1 MGKQGTSR
9 NQRPESQNEGMPLG
23 TKDYQ
28 IRCSENFC
36 GNNPSIGRR
45 LSGEDVNSSLKNVSV
60 HGLKHD
66 FSKLSASKGSYGGK
80 RNFWLQK
87 HVRSILFMIGVIAFV
102 FLVDSLTVSL
112 VNLIIRGNSPPP
124 RKSSSI
130 KVKFANCLDR
140 YVLCSLHISI
150 LNIMEECF

>member
-9 NQRPESQNEGMPLG
+9 NPRPESQNEGMLG
-23 TKDYQ
+23 MKDYQ

-66 FSKLSASKGSYGGK
+66 FSKLCASKGSYGGK

-87 HVRSILFMIGVIAFV
+87 HVRSILFMIGVIGFV

-112 VNLIIRGNSPPP
+112 VNLIIHWNSPPP

-130 KVKFANCLDR
+130 KVKFANCFDR
-140 YVLCSLHISI
+140 YVLCSLHISVP
-150 LNIMEECF
+150 NIMVECF